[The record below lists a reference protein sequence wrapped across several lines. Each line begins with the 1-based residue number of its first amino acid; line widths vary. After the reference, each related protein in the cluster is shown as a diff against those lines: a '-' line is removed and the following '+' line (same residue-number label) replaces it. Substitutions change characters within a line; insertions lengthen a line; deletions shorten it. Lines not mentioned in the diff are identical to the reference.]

1 MSLNFGIPTQR
12 TVKVEKYPDTPV
24 LTIHATPEAQGKG
37 YKFNLNPKA
46 CELLNLDFENDVFVS
61 FAFVDD
67 NVYIANT
74 SGNDNVADK
83 AKYRVG
89 KTNTSFSNK
98 PVHQYIQK
106 NNLLGFN
113 GEELEVRLVADQG
126 AFKLVNLVDTTEEDT
141 SLTPEQEVTNA
152 FVANVSNETVPT
164 NIFE

>member
-1 MSLNFGIPTQR
+1 MLTFGIPTQR

-24 LTIHATPEAQGKG
+24 LTINATPVEQGKG

-46 CELLNLDFENDVFVS
+46 CELLGCNFDNDVFVS
-61 FAFVDD
+61 FAFNEE

-74 SGNDNVADK
+74 SDNPNVHDR

-89 KTNTSFSNK
+89 KTNKSFSNK
-98 PVHQYIQK
+98 PAHQYIQK
-106 NNLLGFN
+106 HNLLGFN

-126 AFKLVNLVDTTEEDT
+126 AFKLVNLVDNTEEPQVESSEDV
-141 SLTPEQEVTNA
+141 VTNA
-152 FVANVSNETVPT
+152 FVANVPNEPVAT